1 MKAMGTVGTLGAVG
15 VMAAAMALS
24 AGAVS
29 VAGEMRLESARDPAK
44 IAKICGQAETRYQ
57 KLYGKSSRDEPV
69 HIVKMYKYTFCPEV
83 IEVKK
88 GETVRWINVDKRT
101 SHSTWFRDAGREEDV
116 RLFPEEKLEMTFDFA
131 TGEFPYLC
139 GPHWES
145 DDMIGRVIV
154 TD

>member
-1 MKAMGTVGTLGAVG
+1 MKTLGSVLAT
-15 VMAAAMALS
+15 AMALLVG
-24 AGAVS
+24 AGSVS
-29 VAGEMRLESARDPAK
+29 VAGEMRLESKRDPAK
-44 IAKICGQAETRYQ
+44 IAKICGQAEKRYQ
-57 KLYGKSSRDEPV
+57 KLYGKSSQDEPV
-69 HIVKMYKYTFCPEV
+69 HIVMMYKYTFCPEV

-101 SHSTWFRDAGREEDV
+101 SHSTWFREAGREEDV
-116 RLFPEEKLEMTFDFA
+116 RLFPDEKLEMTFDFA

-154 TD
+154 TE